1 MCSYSFAAGTT
12 DGPGMFNFA
21 QGTTTSNPFWD
32 KVRDFLSVPTEA
44 EIACQAPKPI
54 LINTGD
60 ITKPYEW
67 DPEVVPMQIIRLGN
81 VFILSVPGELTTMA
95 GRRLRN
101 AVKSILEKGKIVA
114 PGQKVHVTIA
124 GLANNYASYITT
136 FEEYQAQRYEAAST
150 IFGPHTLDGYI
161 QEFSRLARDL
171 VNGVPSDAGTPPPDM
186 QSELIQMMPLAHCDR
201 VPHGSKFGDV
211 VEGKDVQ
218 PSYSASAG
226 AVVKA
231 TFHGANPRHNQRPR
245 GTFLTVERVEAEDKT
260 KIVAYDGDWET
271 KFHWQAGKEDPLDLG
286 FTRTSE
292 ATLEWAIP
300 ADAVPGSY
308 KLCYSGDHL
317 LSHTAKAIPFTGCSS
332 IFQVVA

>member
-1 MCSYSFAAGTT
+1 
-12 DGPGMFNFA
+12 
-21 QGTTTSNPFWD
+21 
-32 KVRDFLSVPTEA
+32 VP
-44 EIACQAPKPI
+44 
-54 LINTGD
+54 
-60 ITKPYEW
+60 
-67 DPEVVPMQIIRLGN
+67 VQIIRLGN

-95 GRRLRN
+95 GRRLRK

-161 QEFSRLARDL
+161 QEFSRLARDM
-171 VNGVPSDAGTPPPDM
+171 VAGTPSEPGTPPPDM
-186 QSELIQMMPLAHCDR
+186 ESELIQLMPEAHCDR

-211 VEGKDVQ
+211 VSGKDVQ
-218 PSYSASAG
+218 AAYAAG
-226 AVVKA
+226 AIAKA

-245 GTFLTVERVEAEDKT
+245 GTFLTVERVNADGTT
-260 KIVAYDGDWET
+260 KVVAYDGDWET

-300 ADAVPGSY
+300 SDVVPGSY
-308 KLCYSGDHL
+308 KMCYFGDHL
-317 LSHTAKAIPFTGCSS
+317 LSHTSKAIPFSGCSS
-332 IFQVVA
+332 VFQVTA